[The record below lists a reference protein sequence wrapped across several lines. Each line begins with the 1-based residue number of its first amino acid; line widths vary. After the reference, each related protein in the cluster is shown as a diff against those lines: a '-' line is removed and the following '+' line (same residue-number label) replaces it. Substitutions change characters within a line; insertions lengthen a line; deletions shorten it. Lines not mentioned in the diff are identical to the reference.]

1 MPGLPLT
8 SAPGRSTLG
17 KQYYQYSGGDQTLTV
32 AASVTGYIGP
42 GYKTPNGWG
51 TEAAKQCR
59 VVATCT
65 SRRLWAAIRT
75 NGITATSTFRTR
87 KNGANGG
94 QSLSVTSG
102 ATGEFEDTSGSDSL
116 VDTDLFCLSM
126 ATGGSGTSMIIEN
139 LSVMVESAGA
149 HVWTCSSTGS
159 SGTIYILPANGGA
172 GGVSSEGNTQYWY
185 PGCLPDMTVSK
196 LHANVTA
203 NTSTGTSTLRFR
215 KNSAN
220 GNQAA
225 SIAAVTTGWVVDT
238 SNTDTVTANDLI
250 NLAGVSG
257 GGGMPTWGN
266 AGYFTD
272 GPTTYRASRGSGS
285 TKRWGQLGSDVFSAT
300 ETDADQSRAFWVG
313 MSWGGLHVAVSPNTR
328 NATTSVSLRRS
339 GSSVITVSIAAST
352 AGDYRDTSTVVQ
364 PTAAS
369 DDFYFEADF
378 APGSSG
384 AVNLV
389 YAFVSAFP
397 MPYAKMAASAAMPTA
412 SVVVSSLAS
421 GAQMAATA
429 AHPTAAVSES
439 SPNINAAG
447 ALMAATASLKDL
459 AGYARVDLG
468 AVMAAT
474 AAGKDPVVALVETG
488 FQQMAATAT
497 MPSATETEGQFIAAE
512 QMAATAGEPSAAV
525 SADVTMATLAATA
538 QLDAMNPSQGVAMQ
552 AMAAT
557 ADVVEMTIAEQLTL
571 AKMAASAAL
580 KDALAAQGLAAQ
592 LWTAAAS
599 FPDAAVSLNLPVAL
613 WAATAQMS
621 NPTVAQSAF
630 AALMSATASLLTV
643 AVPDGLI
650 YRPRVR
656 LGGGAGVV
664 TKTPS
669 GVVVRQKNSAGVVV
683 RSGKLSGGI
692 VS

>member
-1 MPGLPLT
+1 M
-8 SAPGRSTLG
+8 G
-17 KQYYQYSGGDQTLTV
+17 KQYYEYPSGDIVTTTPTSWNRVFPV
-32 AASVTGYIGP
+32 ANKNPANTALSTAAEASMQVRIAHTMTARKLYVSISA
-42 GYKTPNGWG
+42 N
-51 TEAAKQCR
+51 
-59 VVATCT
+59 
-65 SRRLWAAIRT
+65 S
-75 NGITATSTFRTR
+75 ITATSTMYTR
-87 KNGANGG
+87 KNGADG
-94 QSLSVTSG
+94 SMSCSIG
-102 ATGEFEDTSGSDSL
+102 ASTTGEFEDTTHSDSL
-116 VDTDLFCLSM
+116 ASADLYCYRFN
-126 ATGGSGTSMIIEN
+126 TGASGTTLVLEAV
-139 LSVMVESAGA
+139 SVIMETDHPFVLFTVSN
-149 HVWTCSSTGS
+149 S
-159 SGTIYILPANGGA
+159 IGA
-172 GGVSSEGNTQYWY
+172 GSTTYYKAMNGQHNANATESNQAFIWPACV
-185 PGCLPDMTVSK
+185 PDATVSYFS
-196 LHANVTA
+196 ANL
-203 NTSTGTSTLRFR
+203 TSNAATGTSTFRFR
-215 KNSAN
+215 KNAAN
-220 GNQAA
+220 GNSVCSFAA
-225 SIAAVTTGWVVDT
+225 GVTGWTVDT
-238 SNTDTVTANDLI
+238 SNTDSVTANNSI
-250 NLAGVSG
+250 AISATNG
-257 GGGMPTWGN
+257 GGGSIAVGSG
-266 AGYFTD
+266 AFSTD
-272 GPTTYRASRGSGS
+272 GPLLLAAARASAS
-285 TKRWGQLGSDVFSAT
+285 TKRWSTLTSNNFTAT
-300 ETDADQSRAFWVG
+300 ESAASHMRVSFVG
-313 MSWGGLHVAVSPNTR
+313 MLWGGIHARIDSNSR
-328 NATTSVSLRRS
+328 NGTCSLSLRMS
-339 GSSVITVSIAAST
+339 GTNKATVSITAST
-352 AGDYRDTSTVVQ
+352 SGDFQETSTTFS
-364 PTAAS
+364 PNSGS
-369 DDFYFEADF
+369 DDIYWEADF
-378 APGSSG
+378 AQGSSG
-384 AVNLV
+384 SLTLQHAG
-389 YAFVSAFP
+389 SCIFP
-397 MPYAKMAASAAMPTA
+397 APYAKMAASAGMSSA
-412 SVVVSSLAS
+412 SILVAAS
-421 GAQMAATA
+421 YSAAKMAASALSPSATY
-429 AHPTAAVSES
+429 SES